1 MDDTLKSFRPWY
13 APDGMVFATR
23 NEDQIYRICI
33 WSTDEDFKKYHLIT
47 EERAQ
52 EIIDEYKRKYGVR
65 R

>member
-1 MDDTLKSFRPWY
+1 MDDTLKSFRQHF
-13 APDGMVFATR
+13 APDGMVFAAR
-23 NEDQIYRICI
+23 EEDQFYRVCV
-33 WSTDEDFKKYHLIT
+33 WATDEGFKKYHLIT

>member
-1 MDDTLKSFRPWY
+1 MDDTLKSFRPRY

-23 NEDQIYRICI
+23 DEDQLYRVCV
-33 WSTDEDFKKYHLIT
+33 WATDEGFKKYHLIT